1 MEHDAGKRQRGNSIT
16 TTPERPANNDGR
28 AVPEAQVTER
38 PQESREINS
47 HNPQGY
53 GLQSTNTFTA
63 SSSSPPTNPAPR
75 YPFERSTTSS
85 SQEVSDVS
93 KKSTQTV
100 VKPALEPPVTKSTLS
115 ELDVN
120 KIVHNPKLR
129 HDINFDPDLHFRP
142 NLDGEKGRKKSQKA
156 NDFWETMRSQ
166 LEGFLMS
173 KDREQFEKDLGD
185 AEWCLPATLK
195 AIKGILETLVPQRDR
210 SSVEETF
217 NVDLLMQQFRKGV
230 ADLNKLALWLSQL
243 LKCHCA
249 PMRDSW
255 VDEMVVHLSEGNQN
269 GDVAMLVSGMRN
281 LLGVLE
287 AMKLDVANHQI
298 RCLRPLLIEDTVQ
311 FEQKFFVRKIAMGR
325 VDIASAHDWFR
336 RASNLPD
343 SLPSDASTRTQGNTW
358 DFMKAL
364 VNLTLPSKALEPVP
378 HTFLFDE
385 ERLVKL
391 RADMLDL
398 INLEIC
404 MFLYHKL
411 DAASKS
417 NEARSVP
424 QDDTPAASSY
434 ISSPA
439 DEGVLSAPTVPSEND
454 FTAKRK
460 YNHMAQERGHFS
472 RELSG
477 RQVWVP
483 NLEDE
488 AMDSLSS
495 SPRSSPSTTASTPG
509 TYPVT
514 PLYLSIQNSDSTSQ
528 VRTSLQAL
536 LASSSSQDRWAVLSS
551 NIALQILRSTP
562 TPMAR
567 LPVFESHLQFHLS
580 NSQSRI
586 YQEAETYIISKLF
599 PELQKLVESY
609 TPLTSL
615 QIFDAAT
622 SPKPTNGL
630 MNLSTQAT
638 GQKEEISDIATRIA
652 HIGILHWRV
661 WAPLAYLVNP
671 DAEDEVDVNMIQDTD
686 LPVDES

>member
-16 TTPERPANNDGR
+16 TTPERPTNNDGR
-28 AVPEAQVTER
+28 AIPEAQVTER
-38 PQESREINS
+38 PQESEEINS
-47 HNPQGY
+47 HDPQGY
-53 GLQSTNTFTA
+53 DLQSSNTFTA
-63 SSSSPPTNPAPR
+63 NSSSPPTNPAPR
-75 YPFERSTTSS
+75 YPFERSTASS
-85 SQEVSDVS
+85 SQEGSSTS
-93 KKSTQTV
+93 KRSVQTV
-100 VKPALEPPVTKSTLS
+100 VKSSLEPPVTKSTLS

-142 NLDGEKGRKKSQKA
+142 NLDGEKGRKKTQKA
-156 NDFWETMRSQ
+156 NDFWDTMRLQ
-166 LEGFLMS
+166 LQGYLT
-173 KDREQFEKDLGD
+173 DREQFEKDLGD

-195 AIKGILETLVPQRDR
+195 AIRGILETLVPQRDR

-230 ADLNKLALWLSQL
+230 ADLGKLAKWLSQL

-249 PMRDSW
+249 PMRDTW
-255 VDEMVVHLSEGNQN
+255 VDDMVVQLSEGDKNW
-269 GDVAMLVSGMRN
+269 DVSMLASGMRN

-311 FEQKFFVRKIAMGR
+311 FEQKFFVRKIAVGR
-325 VDIASAHDWFR
+325 VDIASAHDWFKK
-336 RASNLPD
+336 AANLPD
-343 SLPSDASTRTQGNTW
+343 NLSLDAPTRIQGNTW

-364 VNLTLPSKALEPVP
+364 VNLTLPSKAIEPVP

-411 DAASKS
+411 DAASKM

-424 QDDTPAASSY
+424 QDDTPVASSY

-454 FTAKRK
+454 FKAKRK
-460 YNHMAQERGHFS
+460 YNHLAQERGHFS

-477 RQVWVP
+477 KQVWVP

-488 AMDSLSS
+488 ATDSLSS
-495 SPRSSPSTTASTPG
+495 SPRSSPSTTASTPE

-514 PLYLSIQNSDSTSQ
+514 PLYLSLQNSDSTSQ

-536 LASSSSQDRWAVLSS
+536 LASSSSQDRWTALSS

-567 LPVFESHLQFHLS
+567 LPVFESHLSFHLS
-580 NSQSRI
+580 NSRSKL
-586 YQEAETYIISKLF
+586 YQEAEARVLSKLF

-609 TPLTSL
+609 TPLNSL

-622 SPKPTNGL
+622 SPRPTNGVF
-630 MNLSTQAT
+630 NGNSPTS
-638 GQKEEISDIATRIA
+638 GQKEEILDVATRIA

-671 DAEDEVDVNMIQDTD
+671 DVENEGDVNMMQDSD
-686 LPVDES
+686 LPADES

>member
-28 AVPEAQVTER
+28 AIPETQNMAYSHPIHLR
-38 PQESREINS
+38 PN
-47 HNPQGY
+47 N
-53 GLQSTNTFTA
+53 
-63 SSSSPPTNPAPR
+63 SSPPTNPAPR

-85 SQEVSDVS
+85 SQESSGKS
-93 KKSTQTV
+93 KRSTQPV

-120 KIVHNPKLR
+120 KIIHNPKLR

-142 NLDGEKGRKKSQKA
+142 NLDGEKGRKKTQKA
-156 NDFWETMRSQ
+156 NEFWDTMRSQ
-166 LEGFLMS
+166 LQSYLI
-173 KDREQFEKDLGD
+173 DRDQFERDLGD

-195 AIKGILETLVPQRDR
+195 AIRGILETLVPQRDR
-210 SSVEETF
+210 ASVEETF

-230 ADLNKLALWLSQL
+230 ADLGKLALWLSQL

-255 VDEMVVHLSEGNQN
+255 VDDMVVQLSEGDKNW
-269 GDVAMLVSGMRN
+269 DVGMLVSGMRN

-298 RCLRPLLIEDTVQ
+298 RCLRPLLIDDTVQ

-336 RASNLPD
+336 KSADLPD

-364 VNLTLPSKALEPVP
+364 VNLTLPSKAVEPVP

-411 DAASKS
+411 EASS
-417 NEARSVP
+417 RMNDVRSVP
-424 QDDTPAASSY
+424 QDDTPATSSY

-439 DEGVLSAPTVPSEND
+439 DEGVTLGTD
-454 FTAKRK
+454 R
-460 YNHMAQERGHFS
+460 
-472 RELSG
+472 

-483 NLEDE
+483 NLDDE
-488 AMDSLSS
+488 AMDSVTS
-495 SPRSSPSTTASTPG
+495 SPRSSPSTTASTPD

-514 PLYLSIQNSDSTSQ
+514 PLYLSLQNSDSTSQ

-536 LASSSSQDRWAVLSS
+536 LASSSSQDRWTALSS

-567 LPVFESHLQFHLS
+567 LPVFESHLSFHLS
-580 NSQSRI
+580 NSRSKL
-586 YQEAETYIISKLF
+586 YQEAEARILSKLY
-599 PELQKLVESY
+599 PELQKLIDSY
-609 TPLTSL
+609 TVLNSL

-622 SPKPTNGL
+622 SPKPANGVF
-630 MNLSTQAT
+630 NGNAPVT
-638 GQKEEISDIATRIA
+638 GQKEEITEVATRIA

-671 DAEDEVDVNMIQDTD
+671 DAEEEGDVTMTQDSG

>member
-16 TTPERPANNDGR
+16 TTPERPTNNDGR
-28 AVPEAQVTER
+28 AIPEAQVTER
-38 PQESREINS
+38 PQESGEINS
-47 HNPQGY
+47 HDPQGY
-53 GLQSTNTFTA
+53 DLQSSNTFTA
-63 SSSSPPTNPAPR
+63 NSSSPPTNPAPR

-85 SQEVSDVS
+85 SQEGSSTS
-93 KKSTQTV
+93 KRSLQTV
-100 VKPALEPPVTKSTLS
+100 AKSSLEPPVTKSTLS

-142 NLDGEKGRKKSQKA
+142 NLDGEKGRKKTQKA
-156 NDFWETMRSQ
+156 NDFWDTMRLQ
-166 LEGFLMS
+166 LQGYLT
-173 KDREQFEKDLGD
+173 DREQFEKDLGD

-195 AIKGILETLVPQRDR
+195 AIRGILETLVPQRDR

-230 ADLNKLALWLSQL
+230 ADLGKLARWLSQL

-249 PMRDSW
+249 PMRDTW
-255 VDEMVVHLSEGNQN
+255 VDDMVVQLSEGDKNW
-269 GDVAMLVSGMRN
+269 DVSMLVSGMRN

-325 VDIASAHDWFR
+325 VDIASAHDWFKKA
-336 RASNLPD
+336 ASLPD
-343 SLPSDASTRTQGNTW
+343 NLHMDAPTRIQGNTW

-364 VNLTLPSKALEPVP
+364 VNLTLPSKAIEPVP

-411 DAASKS
+411 DAASKM

-424 QDDTPAASSY
+424 QDDTPVASSY

-454 FTAKRK
+454 FKAKRK
-460 YNHMAQERGHFS
+460 YNHLAQERGHFS

-483 NLEDE
+483 NLEEE
-488 AMDSLSS
+488 ATDSPSS
-495 SPRSSPSTTASTPG
+495 SPRSSPSTTASTPE

-514 PLYLSIQNSDSTSQ
+514 PLYLSLQNSDSTSQ

-536 LASSSSQDRWAVLSS
+536 LASSSSQDRWTVLSS

-567 LPVFESHLQFHLS
+567 LPVFESHLSFHLS
-580 NSQSRI
+580 NSRSKL
-586 YQEAETYIISKLF
+586 YQEAEARVLSKLF

-609 TPLTSL
+609 TPLNSL

-622 SPKPTNGL
+622 SPRPANGIF
-630 MNLSTQAT
+630 NGNSPAN
-638 GQKEEISDIATRIA
+638 GQKEEILDVATRIA

-671 DAEDEVDVNMIQDTD
+671 DVEDEGDVNMMQDAD
-686 LPVDES
+686 IPVDES

>member
-16 TTPERPANNDGR
+16 TTPERPTNNDGR
-28 AVPEAQVTER
+28 AIPEAQVTER
-38 PQESREINS
+38 AQESREINS
-47 HNPQGY
+47 HDPQEY
-53 GLQSTNTFTA
+53 GLQSSDTFTA
-63 SSSSPPTNPAPR
+63 NNSSPPTNPAPR

-85 SQEVSDVS
+85 SQESSGKS
-93 KKSTQTV
+93 KRSTQTV

-120 KIVHNPKLR
+120 KIIHNPKLR

-142 NLDGEKGRKKSQKA
+142 NLDGEKGRKKTQKA
-156 NDFWETMRSQ
+156 NEFWDTMRSQ
-166 LEGFLMS
+166 LQSYLL
-173 KDREQFEKDLGD
+173 DRDQFERDLGD

-195 AIKGILETLVPQRDR
+195 AIRGILETLVPQRDR
-210 SSVEETF
+210 ASVEETF

-230 ADLNKLALWLSQL
+230 ADLGKLALWLSQL

-255 VDEMVVHLSEGNQN
+255 VDDMVLQLSEGDKNW
-269 GDVAMLVSGMRN
+269 DVGMLVSGMRN

-298 RCLRPLLIEDTVQ
+298 RCLRPLLIDDTVQ

-336 RASNLPD
+336 KSANLPD

-364 VNLTLPSKALEPVP
+364 VNLTLPSKAIEPVP

-411 DAASKS
+411 EASS
-417 NEARSVP
+417 RMNDVRSVP
-424 QDDTPAASSY
+424 QDDTPATSSY

-460 YNHMAQERGHFS
+460 YNHLAQERGHFS

-483 NLEDE
+483 NLDDE
-488 AMDSLSS
+488 AMDSVTS
-495 SPRSSPSTTASTPG
+495 SPRSSPSTTASTPD

-514 PLYLSIQNSDSTSQ
+514 PLYLSLQNSDSTSQ

-536 LASSSSQDRWAVLSS
+536 LASSSSQDRWTALSS

-567 LPVFESHLQFHLS
+567 LPVFESHLSFHLS
-580 NSQSRI
+580 NSRSKL
-586 YQEAETYIISKLF
+586 YQEAEARILSKLY
-599 PELQKLVESY
+599 PELQKLVDSY
-609 TPLTSL
+609 TVLNSL

-622 SPKPTNGL
+622 SPKPANGIF
-630 MNLSTQAT
+630 NGNAPVT
-638 GQKEEISDIATRIA
+638 GQKEEITEVATRIA

-671 DAEDEVDVNMIQDTD
+671 DAEEGDVNMTQDSG

>member
-16 TTPERPANNDGR
+16 TTPERPANTDGR
-28 AVPEAQVTER
+28 AITEAQVTER
-38 PQESREINS
+38 AQESREIN
-47 HNPQGY
+47 NDDPQGY
-53 GLQSTNTFTA
+53 DLQSSSTFTA
-63 SSSSPPTNPAPR
+63 NSSSPPTNPAPR

-85 SQEVSDVS
+85 SQEGSGTS
-93 KKSTQTV
+93 KRSPQPV
-100 VKPALEPPVTKSTLS
+100 AKPALEPPVTKSTLS

-142 NLDGEKGRKKSQKA
+142 NLDGEKGRKKAQKA
-156 NDFWETMRSQ
+156 NDFWDTMRTQ
-166 LEGFLMS
+166 LQGYLT
-173 KDREQFEKDLGD
+173 DREQFERDLVV

-195 AIKGILETLVPQRDR
+195 AIRGILETLVPQRDR

-230 ADLNKLALWLSQL
+230 ADLGKLALWLSQL

-249 PMRDSW
+249 PMRDAW
-255 VDEMVVHLSEGNQN
+255 VDEMVIQLSEGDKSW
-269 GDVAMLVSGMRN
+269 DVGMLVSGMRS

-298 RCLRPLLIEDTVQ
+298 RCLRPLLIDDTVQ

-336 RASNLPD
+336 KAANLPD
-343 SLPSDASTRTQGNTW
+343 SLPLDASTRTQGNTW

-364 VNLTLPSKALEPVP
+364 VNLTLPSKAIEPVP

-404 MFLYHKL
+404 MFLYQKL
-411 DAASKS
+411 EATSRI

-424 QDDTPAASSY
+424 HDDTPAASSY
-434 ISSPA
+434 ITSPA
-439 DEGVLSAPTVPSEND
+439 DEGILSAPTVPSEND

-460 YNHMAQERGHFS
+460 YNHLAQERGHFS
-472 RELSG
+472 IELSG

-488 AMDSLSS
+488 AMNSISS
-495 SPRSSPSTTASTPG
+495 SPRSSPSTTASTPE

-514 PLYLSIQNSDSTSQ
+514 PLYLSLQNSDSTSQ

-536 LASSSSQDRWAVLSS
+536 LASSSSQDRWTALSS

-567 LPVFESHLQFHLS
+567 LLVFETLLSYHLS
-580 NSQSRI
+580 NPRSNL
-586 YQEAETYIISKLF
+586 YQDAEARVLSKLF

-622 SPKPTNGL
+622 SPKSTNGV
-630 MNLSTQAT
+630 MHGNAPAT
-638 GQKEEISDIATRIA
+638 GQKEEVTEVATRIA

-671 DAEDEVDVNMIQDTD
+671 DAEEEGDINMMQDPD

>member
-28 AVPEAQVTER
+28 AIPEAQVAER
-38 PQESREINS
+38 AQESREIKN
-47 HNPQGY
+47 HHPQGY
-53 GLQSTNTFTA
+53 DLQSSNTFA
-63 SSSSPPTNPAPR
+63 ANSSSPPTNPAPR

-85 SQEVSDVS
+85 SQEGSNTPNRS
-93 KKSTQTV
+93 AQPV

-142 NLDGEKGRKKSQKA
+142 NLDGEKGRKKAIKA
-156 NDFWETMRSQ
+156 LDFWNMMELQ
-166 LEGFLMS
+166 LQGYLT
-173 KDREQFEKDLGD
+173 DREQFERDLGD
-185 AEWCLPATLK
+185 TEWCLPATLK
-195 AIKGILETLVPQRDR
+195 AIRGILETLVPQRDR

-230 ADLNKLALWLSQL
+230 ADLGKLAQWLSKL

-249 PMRDSW
+249 PMRDNW
-255 VDEMVVHLSEGNQN
+255 VDEMVDQLSEGDKLW
-269 GDVAMLVSGMRN
+269 DVGKLVSGMRS

-325 VDIASAHDWFR
+325 VDIASAHDWFKK
-336 RASNLPD
+336 AANLPD
-343 SLPSDASTRTQGNTW
+343 TLSLDTSTRTQGNTW

-364 VNLTLPSKALEPVP
+364 VNLTLPSKAIEPVP

-404 MFLYHKL
+404 MFFYHKL
-411 DAASKS
+411 EAGSKM

-424 QDDTPAASSY
+424 QDDTVALSY
-434 ISSPA
+434 LSSPA

-460 YNHMAQERGHFS
+460 YNHLAQERGHFT
-472 RELSG
+472 RDLSG

-488 AMDSLSS
+488 AMDSSSS
-495 SPRSSPSTTASTPG
+495 SPRSSPSSTASTPE
-509 TYPVT
+509 TYAVT
-514 PLYLSIQNSDSTSQ
+514 PLYLSLQNSDSTSQ

-536 LASSSSQDRWAVLSS
+536 LASSSSQDRWTALSS

-567 LPVFESHLQFHLS
+567 LPLFESHLSLHLS
-580 NSQSRI
+580 NSRSKL
-586 YQEAETYIISKLF
+586 YQEAEARVLSKLF
-599 PELQKLVESY
+599 PELQKLIESY
-609 TPLTSL
+609 TQLSSH
-615 QIFDAAT
+615 QIFEAAT
-622 SPKPTNGL
+622 SPKPTNAVI
-630 MNLSTQAT
+630 NENAPST
-638 GQKEEISDIATRIA
+638 GQKEEITEVATRIA

-661 WAPLAYLVNP
+661 WAPLAYLRNP
-671 DAEDEVDVNMIQDTD
+671 DAEEEGDINMMQDSG
-686 LPVDES
+686 LPNDES

>member
-38 PQESREINS
+38 PQESGEINS
-47 HNPQGY
+47 HDPQGY
-53 GLQSTNTFTA
+53 DLQSSNTFTA
-63 SSSSPPTNPAPR
+63 NSSSPPTNPAPR
-75 YPFERSTTSS
+75 YPFERPTTSS
-85 SQEVSDVS
+85 SQEGSSTS
-93 KKSTQTV
+93 KRSVQTV
-100 VKPALEPPVTKSTLS
+100 AKSSLEPPVTKSTLS
-115 ELDVN
+115 ELDVD
-120 KIVHNPKLR
+120 KIEHNPKLR

-142 NLDGEKGRKKSQKA
+142 NLDGEKGRKKTQKA
-156 NDFWETMRSQ
+156 NDFWDMMRLQ
-166 LEGFLMS
+166 LQDYLT
-173 KDREQFEKDLGD
+173 DREQFEKDLGD

-195 AIKGILETLVPQRDR
+195 AIRGILETLVPQWDR

-230 ADLNKLALWLSQL
+230 ADLGKLAKWLSQL

-249 PMRDSW
+249 PMRDTW
-255 VDEMVVHLSEGNQN
+255 VDEMVVQLSEGDKNW
-269 GDVAMLVSGMRN
+269 DVSMLVSGMRN

-325 VDIASAHDWFR
+325 VDIASAHDWFKKA
-336 RASNLPD
+336 ASLPD
-343 SLPSDASTRTQGNTW
+343 NVHLGAPTRIQGNTW

-364 VNLTLPSKALEPVP
+364 VNLTLPSKAIEPVL
-378 HTFLFDE
+378 HTFFFDE

-404 MFLYHKL
+404 MFLHHKL
-411 DAASKS
+411 DAASKM

-424 QDDTPAASSY
+424 QDDTPVASSY

-439 DEGVLSAPTVPSEND
+439 DEGVLSAPTIPSKND
-454 FTAKRK
+454 FKAKRK
-460 YNHMAQERGHFS
+460 YNHLAQERGHFS
-472 RELSG
+472 RELSDK
-477 RQVWVP
+477 QVWVR

-488 AMDSLSS
+488 ATNSQSS
-495 SPRSSPSTTASTPG
+495 SARSSPLTTASTPE

-514 PLYLSIQNSDSTSQ
+514 PLYLSLQNLDSASQ

-536 LASSSSQDRWAVLSS
+536 LASSSSQDRWTALSS

-562 TPMAR
+562 TPIAR
-567 LPVFESHLQFHLS
+567 LPAFESHLSFHLS
-580 NSQSRI
+580 NSRSKL
-586 YQEAETYIISKLF
+586 YQEAEARVLSKLY
-599 PELQKLVESY
+599 PELQKLVELY

-615 QIFDAAT
+615 QIFDAAM
-622 SPKPTNGL
+622 SPKSTNGVL
-630 MNLSTQAT
+630 NGNAPAA
-638 GQKEEISDIATRIA
+638 GRKEEISYVSTRIA

-671 DAEDEVDVNMIQDTD
+671 DAEDEGDVNMILDDD

>member
-142 NLDGEKGRKKSQKA
+142 NLDGEKGH
-156 NDFWETMRSQ
+156 
-166 LEGFLMS
+166 
-173 KDREQFEKDLGD
+173 REQFEKDLGD

-311 FEQKFFVRKIAMGR
+311 FEQKFFVRKIAM
-325 VDIASAHDWFR
+325 
-336 RASNLPD
+336 D

-460 YNHMAQERGHFS
+460 YNHIAQEKGHFS

-495 SPRSSPSTTASTPG
+495 SPRSSPSTTASTPE
-509 TYPVT
+509 TSPVT

-580 NSQSRI
+580 NSQSRL

-630 MNLSTQAT
+630 LPLNTQAS
-638 GQKEEISDIATRIA
+638 GQREEISDIATRIA

-671 DAEDEVDVNMIQDTD
+671 DAEDEADVNMIQDAD
-686 LPVDES
+686 LPVVES

>member
-28 AVPEAQVTER
+28 AMPEAQVTER
-38 PQESREINS
+38 AQESREISS
-47 HNPQGY
+47 HDPQGY
-53 GLQSTNTFTA
+53 GLQSSDTFTA
-63 SSSSPPTNPAPR
+63 AKSSPPTNPAPR
-75 YPFERSTTSS
+75 SPFERSTTSPR
-85 SQEVSDVS
+85 QESP
-93 KKSTQTV
+93 STTKRSTKPV
-100 VKPALEPPVTKSTLS
+100 VKSALEPPVTKSTLS

-120 KIVHNPKLR
+120 KIIHNPKLR

-142 NLDGEKGRKKSQKA
+142 NLDGEKGRKKTQKA
-156 NDFWETMRSQ
+156 NDFWDTMRSQ
-166 LEGFLMS
+166 LQGYLV
-173 KDREQFEKDLGD
+173 DRDQFERDLGD

-195 AIKGILETLVPQRDR
+195 AIRGILETLVPQRDR
-210 SSVEETF
+210 ASVEETF

-230 ADLNKLALWLSQL
+230 ADLGKLASWLSQL

-255 VDEMVVHLSEGNQN
+255 VDEMVVQLSEGDKNW
-269 GDVAMLVSGMRN
+269 DVGMLVSGMRN

-298 RCLRPLLIEDTVQ
+298 RCLRPLLIDDTVQ
-311 FEQKFFVRKIAMGR
+311 FEQKFFVRKIASGR
-325 VDIASAHDWFR
+325 VDIALAHDWFR
-336 RASNLPD
+336 KSANLPE
-343 SLPSDASTRTQGNTW
+343 SLTSDASTQGSMW

-364 VNLTLPSKALEPVP
+364 VNLTLPSKAIEPVP

-411 DAASKS
+411 EAASRS
-417 NEARSVP
+417 NEARSIP
-424 QDDTPAASSY
+424 QDDTPASSSY

-439 DEGVLSAPTVPSEND
+439 DEGVLSAPTVPSVND

-460 YNHMAQERGHFS
+460 YNHLAQERGHFS
-472 RELSG
+472 RDLSG

-488 AMDSLSS
+488 AMDSITS
-495 SPRSSPSTTASTPG
+495 SPRSSPSTTASTPD

-536 LASSSSQDRWAVLSS
+536 LASSSSQDRWSALSS

-567 LPVFESHLQFHLS
+567 LPVFESHLSFHLS
-580 NSQSRI
+580 NSRSKL
-586 YQEAETYIISKLF
+586 YQEAEARVISKLL
-599 PELQKLVESY
+599 PELQKIVDSY
-609 TPLTSL
+609 TALNSL

-622 SPKPTNGL
+622 SPRPANGIF
-630 MNLSTQAT
+630 NGNASAT
-638 GQKEEISDIATRIA
+638 GQKEEIIEVATRIA

-661 WAPLAYLVNP
+661 WAPLAYLVKP
-671 DAEDEVDVNMIQDTD
+671 VAEVSGDVNMTQASDI
-686 LPVDES
+686 PDES